1 MGLSQSA
8 NVLRSKSS
16 LSHVQ
21 FVLPQAPLRS
31 ITASM
36 GFVMP
41 AWFDMFSFNLP
52 TGNFVPGEE
61 DEEGMMQS
69 IASLDELLNQLVA
82 SGVEPSRIVL
92 GGFSQGA
99 AMSLLTGLT
108 TTRKLAGLFALG
120 ARLPIRQKVKTMV
133 SAHAPSVPIF
143 WGHGAADP
151 VVKYSLG
158 RLSADFLVN
167 EIGIPTAPS
176 LGAPTGLDFHTY
188 EGLEHSL
195 RADEL
200 DDLALWLEKII
211 PPSV

>member
-1 MGLSQSA
+1 
-8 NVLRSKSS
+8 VTS
-16 LSHVQ
+16 LFS
-21 FVLPQAPLRS
+21 FTLFTINGRPLRS

-36 GFVMP
+36 GLVMP

-120 ARLPIRQKVKTMV
+120 ARLPIRQKVKTVRFFRLRASHPFILLPRWFRPTHLLFRYSGDMGPQILLL
-133 SAHAPSVPIF
+133 STRWADSLPIF
-143 WGHGAADP
+143 
-151 VVKYSLG
+151 
-158 RLSADFLVN
+158 LS
-167 EIGIPTAPS
+167 T
-176 LGAPTGLDFHTY
+176 
-188 EGLEHSL
+188 
-195 RADEL
+195 R
-200 DDLALWLEKII
+200 
-211 PPSV
+211 